1 MDVIDPRTGEVVAH
15 HEEHGAAEVERALAA
30 AAGAFPGWRETPLR
44 DRAAVLAETA
54 RLLRERVPTYA
65 ELVTTEVGK
74 PIRESRAEVE
84 KCAWAC
90 DYYAEHAE
98 AFLAPQPVDSDGARS
113 YVRHDP
119 LGVILAVMP
128 WNFPLWQVFRFA
140 APTLVAGNVALLKHA
155 ESTPGCAL
163 ACEEVLRDAGLPEG
177 GFTTLL
183 VGHQL
188 AGAVLRDD
196 RVAGVSLTGSERA
209 GRSIAALAGEHLKPS
224 LLELGGSD
232 PFVVLADADPDAAA
246 KGAVKGRFI
255 NGGQSCIAAKRFI
268 VADAIY
274 DAFVEALL
282 AEVDALVVGDPFD
295 EGTDVGPLARAD
307 LRDGVHRQVAAS
319 VELGARCLRGG
330 SVPDG
335 PGFFYAPTVL
345 ADVPKAAPAWRE
357 EVFGPVVALVRAADT
372 DEAIALAN
380 DTTFGLGASLWS
392 RAPDAH
398 ELAARI
404 DAGHVAVN
412 GIVKSDPRLP
422 FGGVKR
428 SGYGRE
434 LSRDGALAFVNRKTV
449 WVA

>member
-15 HEEHGAAEVERALAA
+15 HEEHGAADVERALAA
-30 AAGAFPGWRETPLR
+30 AACAFPGWRATPLR
-44 DRAAVLAETA
+44 DRAAVLTKTA
-54 RLLRERVPTYA
+54 QLLRERVATYA

-90 DYYAEHAE
+90 DYYAENAE
-98 AFLAPQPVDSDGARS
+98 TFLAPQVIESDGSKS

-128 WNFPLWQVFRFA
+128 WNFPFWQVFRFA
-140 APTLVAGNVALLKHA
+140 APTLAAGNVALLKHA

-163 ACEEVLRDAGLPEG
+163 ACEEVLRDAGLRAG
-177 GFTTLL
+177 GFATLL

-232 PFVVLADADPDAAA
+232 PFVVLADADLEAAA

-268 VADAIY
+268 VVDAVY
-274 DAFVEALL
+274 DDFVAALL
-282 AEVDALVVGDPFD
+282 REIDALVVGDPFD
-295 EGTDVGPLARAD
+295 EATDVGPLARAD
-307 LRDGVHRQVAAS
+307 LRDGVHRQVVAS

-330 SVPDG
+330 AIPDG
-335 PGFFYAPTVL
+335 PGFYYPPTVL
-345 ADVPKAAPAWRE
+345 ADVTPAAPALRE

-392 RAPDAH
+392 RALDAH
-398 ELAARI
+398 ELAARVE
-404 DAGHVAVN
+404 AGHVALN

-434 LSRDGALAFVNRKTV
+434 LSRDGILAFVNRKTV